1 MRLILLGPPGS
12 GKGTQAQRISEKYR
26 IPQISTGDLFR
37 KAVKERTA
45 LGQEAKKYMD
55 QGKLVPDDVVVGMVE
70 ERLKENDCKGGFI
83 LDGFP
88 RTLDQAKKLDKLMKK
103 EELPLD
109 AAVSVDVDDKEVV
122 KRLSGRR
129 TCRKCGNMYHVV
141 FNPPV
146 NEGVCDKCQ
155 GELYQRDDD
164 HEDTIRT
171 RLQVYH
177 DQTAPLIKYYKDK
190 GNLQGV
196 EGVGSIDDIFGR
208 IQDALSGIGK

>member
-1 MRLILLGPPGS
+1 MRLILLGPPGC
-12 GKGTQAQRISEKYR
+12 GKGTQAQRMAEEYR

-55 QGKLVPDDVVVGMVE
+55 QGKLVPDDIVVGMVE
-70 ERLKENDCKGGFI
+70 ERLEENDCKGGFI

-88 RTLDQAKKLDKLMKK
+88 RTLEQAKKLDKLLKK
-103 EELPLD
+103 KKLD
-109 AAVSVDVDDKEVV
+109 IDSVVSIEVDDNEVV

-129 TCRKCGNMYHVV
+129 TCRKCGSMYHVF
-141 FNPPV
+141 FNPPG

-177 DQTAPLIKYYKDK
+177 DQTAPLIKYYTDK
-190 GNLQGV
+190 GSLSRI
-196 EGVGSIDDIFGR
+196 EGVGSIDDIFNR
-208 IQDALSGIGK
+208 IEEVLSKVKK